1 MSEEVKK
8 SAFKLFA
15 QAQMSYAEAEE
26 KAKQEAGKP
35 KVDRF
40 RIGEDGEYPIRIL
53 PLAPEID
60 SEGNALPMERKGYE
74 YPIHQLFLGIM
85 LPAKKGKKAKQFN
98 IPVIRATDKG
108 IDKSVDLI
116 DTYVRIA
123 KELYAD
129 DDDLLKVIT
138 GNSFG
143 GGLRWSYQHAMYV
156 IDLSSEK
163 TRAKGPQLWQ
173 CSHSQYKT
181 MDEAKMRLWSELR
194 SDGEQETCPISWFTD
209 AYPVKVIRKTETKT
223 EYTLEIGRKC
233 VDVTEEEVQKLLELP
248 RIPEMINRFTRY
260 QLEAEIVFLQQYDE
274 LHDME
279 VCKESDFIEA
289 VEKLKGEMPAD
300 DTSHFDLAN
309 VGSDKAGATVEV
321 TIDSLWTEYDKIVD
335 EGLSE
340 KSDEYQELREKI
352 RQFVEDKD
360 LDVRLSRSKNNKQL
374 LEEIEEV
381 LDSAAPTKSSVETKA
396 DNEPVDNDDEEE
408 EHEEE
413 ESKEEEPAPAERRR
427 RPRPSVED
435 NDSAEEE
442 AQEEA
447 PAPAPAD
454 EDASFDDNA
463 DEARPIHRRRRRS

>member
-15 QAQMSYAEAEE
+15 QAQMTYAEAEE

-40 RIGEDGEYPIRIL
+40 RIGEDGEYSIRIL

-60 SEGNALPMERKGYE
+60 ENGNPLPLGRKGYE
-74 YPIHQLFLGIM
+74 YPYHQLFLGIM
-85 LPAKKGKKAKQFN
+85 LPAKKGKKPKKIN
-98 IPVIRATDKG
+98 IPVSRATDKG

-129 DDDLLKVIT
+129 DEEFLKVVT
-138 GNSFG
+138 GGSFG
-143 GGLRWSYQHAMYV
+143 GGLRWSYLHAMY
-156 IDLSSEK
+156 ILDLSTDKS
-163 TRAKGPQLWQ
+163 RAKGPQLWQ
-173 CSHSQYKT
+173 SCTHSQYKT
-181 MDEAKMRLWSELR
+181 MDDAKLRLWSELR

-209 AYPVKVIRKTETKT
+209 AYPVKIIRKTETKT
-223 EYTLEIGRKC
+223 DYTIEIGRKC
-233 VDVTEEEVQKLLELP
+233 VDVTEEEVEKLLDLP
-248 RIPEMINRFTRY
+248 RIPEMLNRFTRY

-279 VCKESDFIEA
+279 VCKEPDFIEA

-309 VGSDKAGATVEV
+309 VGSDKGGSSVEV
-321 TIDSLWTEYDKIVD
+321 TIDSLWAEYDKITD

-352 RQFVEDKD
+352 RQFIEDKG
-360 LDVRLSRSKNNKQL
+360 LDVRLSRSKNNQQL
-374 LEEIEEV
+374 LDEVEEA
-381 LDSAAPTKSSVETKA
+381 LDGAAPQPAASAEKD
-396 DNEPVDNDDEEE
+396 DNESADEKPGDKSEEE
-408 EHEEE
+408 TP
-413 ESKEEEPAPAERRR
+413 KEETAAPAERRR
-427 RPRPSVED
+427 RPRPSVNDEEKEETAAEKTAPAAEEAPVD
-435 NDSAEEE
+435 NTEEE
-442 AQEEA
+442 AR
-447 PAPAPAD
+447 PA
-454 EDASFDDNA
+454 
-463 DEARPIHRRRRRS
+463 HRRRRRS

>member
-15 QAQMSYAEAEE
+15 QAQMTYAEAEE

-40 RIGEDGEYPIRIL
+40 RIGEDGEYSIRIL

-60 SEGNALPMERKGYE
+60 ENGNPLPLERKGYE
-74 YPIHQLFLGIM
+74 YPYHQLFLGIT
-85 LPAKKGKKAKQFN
+85 LPAKKGKKAKKIN
-98 IPVIRATDKG
+98 IPVSRATDKG

-129 DDDLLKVIT
+129 DEELLKVVT
-138 GNSFG
+138 GGSFG
-143 GGLRWSYQHAMYV
+143 GGLRWSYLHAMY
-156 IDLSSEK
+156 ILDLSTDKS
-163 TRAKGPQLWQ
+163 RAKGPQLWQ
-173 CSHSQYKT
+173 SCTHSQYKT
-181 MDEAKMRLWSELR
+181 MDDAKLRLWSELR

-209 AYPVKVIRKTETKT
+209 AYPVKIIRKTETKT
-223 EYTLEIGRKC
+223 DYTIEIGRKC
-233 VDVTEEEVQKLLELP
+233 VDVTEEEVEKLLDLP
-248 RIPEMINRFTRY
+248 RIPEMLNRFTRY

-274 LHDME
+274 QHDME
-279 VCKESDFIEA
+279 VCKEPDFIEA

-309 VGSDKAGATVEV
+309 AGSDKGGATAEV
-321 TIDSLWTEYDKIVD
+321 TIDSLWAEYDKITD

-352 RQFVEDKD
+352 RQFAEDKE

-374 LEEIEEV
+374 LEEIEEA
-381 LDSAAPTKSSVETKA
+381 LDGATPQTATASKI
-396 DNEPVDNDDEEE
+396 DNEPVDNDNDDADKADET
-408 EHEEE
+408 
-413 ESKEEEPAPAERRR
+413 SKEEAAPAERRR
-427 RPRPSVED
+427 RPRPSVDD
-435 NDSAEEE
+435 NDKGEDTTKEEETTLAEKPSSSEENAEE
-442 AQEEA
+442 AH
-447 PAPAPAD
+447 PVH
-454 EDASFDDNA
+454 
-463 DEARPIHRRRRRS
+463 RHRRRS